1 MAAYDWGPGNI
12 QRAVMRTG
20 YADFWE
26 LYKRNMLPAE
36 TKNYVPGII
45 AAIIMAKNPQQY
57 GLENIMPEAPVVS
70 DKVTVDYAVDLRLV
84 ADVAGASLEE
94 IVALNPSLLRM
105 TTPGTMDF
113 DLHLPVGTKDAYVER
128 IKDIPEE
135 KRTSWRFHVVRSG
148 ESLEGIATALH
159 AKPSEIATV
168 NGIGVGQGL
177 DVGDELVIPV
187 ATATSTVHTQRYI
200 VRAGD
205 TLVTVADRFN
215 VTTSQLRTWNHLTS
229 STLKAGVQL
238 NVAAPVRLAPA
249 TRVSAKKTHSSAGS
263 TTAKS
268 TGTKG
273 TGTQSSAT
281 KSGTKNTSGVAKSKT
296 GGAKTTPA
304 SSLR

>member
-1 MAAYDWGPGNI
+1 
-12 QRAVMRTG
+12 
-20 YADFWE
+20 
-26 LYKRNMLPAE
+26 
-36 TKNYVPGII
+36 
-45 AAIIMAKNPQQY
+45 
-57 GLENIMPEAPVVS
+57 
-70 DKVTVDYAVDLRLV
+70 
-84 ADVAGASLEE
+84 
-94 IVALNPSLLRM
+94 
-105 TTPGTMDF
+105 MDF
-113 DLHLPVGTKDAYVER
+113 DLHLPVGTKDVYLER
-128 IKDIPEE
+128 IKSIPEE

-148 ESLEGIATALH
+148 ESLDGIAAVLH

-187 ATATSTVHTQRYI
+187 ATATSAVHTPRYT

-215 VTTSQLRTWNHLTS
+215 VTTSQLRRWNHLTS

-249 TRVSAKKTHSSAGS
+249 TRVSAKKTHRSAGS

-304 SSLR
+304 SALR